1 MSSGVGN
8 WPEPLGTILRIAG
21 EKTKMRNI
29 LGAFTG
35 KKAGRVFLLPTVIFL
50 LVLTMFPFLFSL
62 SLTFGKVSFTGGLS
76 IHFAGLRNWAKLF
89 QDERFWNA
97 LSNTFFIVSIA
108 IPVEY
113 ALGLGLAVLL
123 NRKIKGRAFF
133 RVLFLLPMML
143 APIAVGYM
151 WRMLFNLT
159 RGPINHVLLLVGL
172 PGPEWLTSTE
182 VVKYSVILA
191 DVWQWTPLMLL
202 ILLAGLASIPR
213 EFVEAAKVDGASGWQ
228 LFRQVVFPLLAP
240 ASIAAVLLRTIEG
253 LKIID
258 KIYIMSGGGP
268 GMSSETMTVFGY
280 SLGMRAFDLAY
291 GSTIAFSL
299 FINVLVISL
308 IFFSM
313 TKRFQEVTLE

>member
-1 MSSGVGN
+1 
-8 WPEPLGTILRIAG
+8 
-21 EKTKMRNI
+21 MRNI
-29 LGAFTG
+29 PGAFTG
-35 KKAGRVFLLPTVIFL
+35 KKAGRAFLLPTVVFL
-50 LVLTMFPFLFSL
+50 LVLTIFPFIFSL
-62 SLTFGKVSFTGGLS
+62 SLTFGKASLVGGLK
-76 IHFAGLRNWAKLF
+76 IHFAGLRNWARLF

-97 LSNTFFIVSIA
+97 LSNTFFIVALAVA
-108 IPVEY
+108 IEY
-113 ALGLGLAVLL
+113 ALGLGLAILL
-123 NRKIKGRAFF
+123 NREIKGRAFF
-133 RVLFLLPMML
+133 RVLFLVPMML

-151 WRMLFNLT
+151 WRMLFNAT
-159 RGPINHVLLLVGL
+159 RGPINHVLLLLGL
-172 PGPEWLTSTE
+172 PAVEWLTSTE

-213 EFVEAAKVDGASGWQ
+213 EFVEAAKMDGASGWQ
-228 LFRQVVFPLLAP
+228 LFRHVVFPLLAP
-240 ASIAAVLLRTIEG
+240 ASIAAVLLRTIEA

-268 GMSSETMTVFGY
+268 GISSETMTVFGY

-299 FINVLVISL
+299 FITVLVISI